1 MKTPLRIQ
9 KLVLLTLTGVL
20 LAQAALAGPP
30 PRRGGAPAP
39 RSTPKR
45 VCIDIG
51 VSQPI
56 VKTIPASRWPRGVQP
71 NGNIVYLNVTTL
83 VRNHSTTDLNE
94 PVSLNVSFLNQQ
106 TRQWQPLAFETISRG
121 IRAGRSQRLN
131 SGFYY
136 DLTNKPEVV
145 AMRAELVG
153 SRRERN
159 DCKEHND
166 ASRAVVVDAKKLA
179 TAAANAP

>member
-9 KLVLLTLTGVL
+9 KLVLLSLAGALV
-20 LAQAALAGPP
+20 AQAALASPP
-30 PRRGGAPAP
+30 ARRGGAADP

-56 VKTIPASRWPRGVQP
+56 VRTIPASRWPRGVQP

-94 PVSLNVSFLNQQ
+94 PVSINVNYLNQQ
-106 TRQWQPLAFETISRG
+106 TQQWQPLAFETISRG

-136 DLTNKPEVV
+136 DLTNKPDVA
-145 AMRAELVG
+145 AMRTELVG
-153 SRRERN
+153 SRIQRN

-166 ASRAVVVDAKKLA
+166 ASRAVVVDARRLA